1 MHVLHNSI
9 EFLFA
14 FSTALASLSLRVSV
28 FFLRAPGYSAILL
41 VSFIYT
47 SSYICLENESF
58 SSLFF
63 TKTPKTHSEKRTSAL
78 SFLTMRVCDT
88 R

>member
-14 FSTALASLSLRVSV
+14 ATALASLSLRVSV

-41 VSFIYT
+41 LVSFIYT
-47 SSYICLENESF
+47 LYVSTSSYNMS
-58 SSLFF
+58 
-63 TKTPKTHSEKRTSAL
+63 
-78 SFLTMRVCDT
+78 
-88 R
+88 